1 MIYRNILFVTIYI
14 SRSKIKHRSLC
25 RLLRLL
31 QPRQYKL
38 FKNIHTHFQ
47 VQIKLLQLILL
58 HQHHH
63 ILLSIYLPTFS
74 CTYNFHNLNTHQHC
88 MIYHIHI
95 FNEVV
100 LNKLDINSNPVES
113 TFLINAN
120 SFIRRFATSVFR
132 YVRNIL
138 YFFSSNTYEYI

>member
-1 MIYRNILFVTIYI
+1 
-14 SRSKIKHRSLC
+14 
-25 RLLRLL
+25 
-31 QPRQYKL
+31 
-38 FKNIHTHFQ
+38 
-47 VQIKLLQLILL
+47 
-58 HQHHH
+58 
-63 ILLSIYLPTFS
+63 
-74 CTYNFHNLNTHQHC
+74 

-138 YFFSSNTYEYI
+138 YFFSSNTYEYL